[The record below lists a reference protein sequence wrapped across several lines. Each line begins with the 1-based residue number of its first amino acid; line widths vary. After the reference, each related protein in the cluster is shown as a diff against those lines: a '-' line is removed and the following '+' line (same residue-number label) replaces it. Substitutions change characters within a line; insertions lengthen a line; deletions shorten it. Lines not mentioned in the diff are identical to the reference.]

1 MMQKSVGKREYKTA
15 FAGPASISQKEPPK
29 KLSRQARARIN
40 KKRQEEEQSAIL
52 PEGRNS
58 AVLIPDIVPPSRST
72 LFLIQTGASDYV
84 RCETQRAHNYY
95 LVAQYF
101 GEDVSFVP
109 QKSAI

>member
-1 MMQKSVGKREYKTA
+1 KSWFFNMMQKSVGKREYKTA

-72 LFLIQTGASDYV
+72 LFLIQTGY
-84 RCETQRAHNYY
+84 
-95 LVAQYF
+95 
-101 GEDVSFVP
+101 
-109 QKSAI
+109 